1 MTLTQEEAQAQ
12 SERQNLYAALIDKLF
27 QCPSG
32 GEPEV
37 LDLHSDLLD
46 EGLVK
51 MMVQVATYYAHHD
64 NPDAAKFLIHV
75 ARELSKQLGLYPSE
89 VAS

>member
-1 MTLTQEEAQAQ
+1 MTTTTDPTKEQ
-12 SERQNLYAALIDKLF
+12 SDRENLYAALIDKLF

-37 LDLHSDLLD
+37 LDAHSDLLY

-51 MMVQVATYYAHHD
+51 MLVKVATYYAHHD
-64 NPDAAKFLIHV
+64 NQDAAKFLIHV
-75 ARELSKQLGLYPSE
+75 ARELAKQLGLQPN
-89 VAS
+89 

>member
-1 MTLTQEEAQAQ
+1 MTTTTEQTKEQADR
-12 SERQNLYAALIDKLF
+12 ENLYATLIDKLF

-37 LDLHSDLLD
+37 LDAHSDLLD

-51 MMVQVATYYAHHD
+51 MLVKVATYYAHHD
-64 NPDAAKFLIHV
+64 NQDAAKFLIHV
-75 ARELSKQLGLYPSE
+75 ARELAKQLQITN
-89 VAS
+89 

>member
-1 MTLTQEEAQAQ
+1 MTTTTEQTKEQ
-12 SERQNLYAALIDKLF
+12 SDRENLYAALIDKLF

-37 LDLHSDLLD
+37 LDAHSDLLD

-51 MMVQVATYYAHHD
+51 MLVKVATYYAHHD
-64 NPDAAKFLIHV
+64 NQDAAKFLIHV
-75 ARELSKQLGLYPSE
+75 ARELSKQLGLYPNQ
-89 VAS
+89 

>member
-1 MTLTQEEAQAQ
+1 
-12 SERQNLYAALIDKLF
+12 
-27 QCPSG
+27 
-32 GEPEV
+32 
-37 LDLHSDLLD
+37 
-46 EGLVK
+46 

-64 NPDAAKFLIHV
+64 NQDAAKFLIHV

>member
-1 MTLTQEEAQAQ
+1 
-12 SERQNLYAALIDKLF
+12 
-27 QCPSG
+27 
-32 GEPEV
+32 
-37 LDLHSDLLD
+37 LLD
-46 EGLVK
+46 EGLIK

-64 NPDAAKFLIHV
+64 NQDAAKFLIHV

>member
-1 MTLTQEEAQAQ
+1 MTTTTAQTKEQ
-12 SERQNLYAALIDKLF
+12 SDRENLYAALIDKLF

-37 LDLHSDLLD
+37 LDAHSDLLD

-51 MMVQVATYYAHHD
+51 MLVKVATYYAHHD
-64 NPDAAKFLIHV
+64 NQDAAKFLIHV
-75 ARELSKQLGLYPSE
+75 ARELAKQLGLQPN
-89 VAS
+89 